1 MHTIALVAQKGG
13 SGKSTLATS
22 LALAARQAGHTV
34 CLLDTDPL
42 GTLTKWQRRRGP
54 VMPLVET
61 VLNAREIEQRLQA
74 LESRGVTVA
83 IVDTPSG
90 VSAASTAAIRYSD
103 LCMIPAR
110 PSIADIEASAL
121 TLNVV
126 RAWKK
131 TFAFILNQTP
141 IRGNRIGSAAATL
154 SDDAGFDLAD
164 VVAKP
169 FIVMRNDHQD
179 ALAAFGVRPS
189 RKQQL
194 VSERK
199 LEFVVRQFDGR
210 AITNGHQGDAQQPVV
225 MTVWTSREIADRY
238 RSRHP
243 LRYIEQPGRIG
254 APDGNAPEARG
265 FDTHQRP

>member
-179 ALAAFGVRPS
+179 ALAAGLSVGEYDVHGKSAEEMRNLWRWTETRLNCAIVETRIEELANLTMDFPILL
-189 RKQQL
+189 RKR
-194 VSERK
+194 V
-199 LEFVVRQFDGR
+199 
-210 AITNGHQGDAQQPVV
+210 
-225 MTVWTSREIADRY
+225 EIAVQASASHGLAART
-238 RSRHP
+238 
-243 LRYIEQPGRIG
+243 G
-254 APDGNAPEARG
+254 ASLGAVI
-265 FDTHQRP
+265 

>member
-13 SGKSTLATS
+13 SGKSTLAIS

-54 VMPLVET
+54 VATLVET

-74 LESRGVTVA
+74 LEQRGVTVA

-90 VSAASTAAIRYSD
+90 LSAASTAAVRHSN

-110 PSIADIEASAL
+110 PSIADVEASAL

-131 TFAFILNQTP
+131 RFAFILNQTP
-141 IRGNRIGSAAATL
+141 IRGNRIGAAATTL

-169 FIVMRNDHQD
+169 FIMMRNDHQD
-179 ALAAFGVRPS
+179 ALAAGLSVGEYDPQGKSAEEMRSLWRWTETRLNCDVVDAKIEEFANVEFPILL
-189 RKQQL
+189 RKR
-194 VSERK
+194 VEIA
-199 LEFVVRQFDGR
+199 V
-210 AITNGHQGDAQQPVV
+210 QQPAGHTLV
-225 MTVWTSREIADRY
+225 A
-238 RSRHP
+238 RS
-243 LRYIEQPGRIG
+243 G
-254 APDGNAPEARG
+254 AAFGAVA
-265 FDTHQRP
+265 

>member
-22 LALAARQAGHTV
+22 LALAAKRAGHTV
-34 CLLDTDPL
+34 RLLDTDPL
-42 GTLTKWQRRRGP
+42 GTLTNWQRRRGSVDP
-54 VMPLVET
+54 MVET
-61 VLNAREIEQRLQA
+61 VLNARDIEGRLKSLA
-74 LESRGVTVA
+74 DRGVTVA

-90 VSAASTAAIRYSD
+90 VSAASTAAVRHSD

-121 TLNVV
+121 TLSVV

-131 TFAFILNQTP
+131 PFAFVLNQTP

-179 ALAAFGVRPS
+179 ALAAGLSVGEYDPDGKSAEEIRSLWRWTETRLNCAIVEARIEEF
-189 RKQQL
+189 KD
-194 VSERK
+194 
-199 LEFVVRQFDGR
+199 LEFPILLRRRV
-210 AITNGHQGDAQQPVV
+210 
-225 MTVWTSREIADRY
+225 EISVQAEASHVLAA
-238 RSRHP
+238 RS
-243 LRYIEQPGRIG
+243 GNKGVAG
-254 APDGNAPEARG
+254 AVI
-265 FDTHQRP
+265 

>member
-13 SGKSTLATS
+13 SGKSTLAIS

-54 VMPLVET
+54 VATLVET
-61 VLNAREIEQRLQA
+61 VLNAREIEQRLVA
-74 LESRGVTVA
+74 LEQRGVTVV

-90 VSAASTAAIRYSD
+90 LSAASTAAVRHAS

-110 PSIADIEASAL
+110 PSIADVEASAL
-121 TLNVV
+121 TLSVV

-131 TFAFILNQTP
+131 RFAFILNQTP
-141 IRGNRIGSAAATL
+141 IRGNRIDSAATTL

-179 ALAAFGVRPS
+179 ALAAGLSVGEYDPQGKSAEEIRSLWRWTETRLNCDMVEARIDEFANVEFPILLRKRVEIAVQTAAGHAVPTPTGVRA
-189 RKQQL
+189 R
-194 VSERK
+194 
-199 LEFVVRQFDGR
+199 
-210 AITNGHQGDAQQPVV
+210 
-225 MTVWTSREIADRY
+225 W
-238 RSRHP
+238 
-243 LRYIEQPGRIG
+243 G
-254 APDGNAPEARG
+254 AVA
-265 FDTHQRP
+265 

>member
-54 VMPLVET
+54 VAPLVET
-61 VLNAREIEQRLQA
+61 VLNAREIEHQLQA
-74 LESRGVTVA
+74 LEQRGVTVA

-90 VSAASTAAIRYSD
+90 LSAASTAAVRHAD

-131 TFAFILNQTP
+131 RFAFILNQTP
-141 IRGNRIGSAAATL
+141 IRGNRIGSAATTL

-179 ALAAFGVRPS
+179 ALAAGLSVGEYDSQGKSAEEIRSLWRWTETRLNCDMVEARIDEFANVEFPILL
-189 RKQQL
+189 RKR
-194 VSERK
+194 V
-199 LEFVVRQFDGR
+199 
-210 AITNGHQGDAQQPVV
+210 
-225 MTVWTSREIADRY
+225 EIAVQTTG
-238 RSRHP
+238 SHSVP
-243 LRYIEQPGRIG
+243 TPTGLG
-254 APDGNAPEARG
+254 ARWGAVA
-265 FDTHQRP
+265 

>member
-54 VMPLVET
+54 VATLVET
-61 VLNAREIEQRLQA
+61 VLNAREIEQRLKE

-90 VSAASTAAIRYSD
+90 VSAASTAAIRHSD

-131 TFAFILNQTP
+131 PFAFILNQTP
-141 IRGNRIGSAAATL
+141 IRGNRIGSAATTL

-169 FIVMRNDHQD
+169 FVVMRNDHQD
-179 ALAAFGVRPS
+179 ALAAGLSVGEYDPQGKSAEEIRSLWRWTETRLNCDVVETMADELANVEFPILL
-189 RKQQL
+189 RKRIQIAVQPP
-194 VSERK
+194 
-199 LEFVVRQFDGR
+199 
-210 AITNGHQGDAQQPVV
+210 AGHAVPTPTG
-225 MTVWTSREIADRY
+225 T
-238 RSRHP
+238 
-243 LRYIEQPGRIG
+243 G
-254 APDGNAPEARG
+254 ARWAVA
-265 FDTHQRP
+265 

>member
-179 ALAAFGVRPS
+179 ALAAGLSVGEYDVHGKSAEEMRNLW
-189 RKQQL
+189 RWTETRL
-194 VSERK
+194 NC
-199 LEFVVRQFDGR
+199 
-210 AITNGHQGDAQQPVV
+210 AIV
-225 MTVWTSREIADRY
+225 
-238 RSRHP
+238 
-243 LRYIEQPGRIG
+243 
-254 APDGNAPEARG
+254 EARIDELANLEMEFPILLRKRVEMAVHATTAHG
-265 FDTHQRP
+265 LAARTGAALGAVI

>member
-54 VMPLVET
+54 VAPLVET
-61 VLNAREIEQRLQA
+61 VLNAREIEQRLA
-74 LESRGVTVA
+74 ELEQRGVTVV
-83 IVDTPSG
+83 ILDTPSG
-90 VSAASTAAIRYSD
+90 LSAASTAAVRHSD

-121 TLNVV
+121 TLSVV

-131 TFAFILNQTP
+131 RFAFVLNQTP

-179 ALAAFGVRPS
+179 ALAAGLSVGEYDPQGKSAEEIRNLWRWTETRLNCDVVEAKIDEFASVEFPILL
-189 RKQQL
+189 RKR
-194 VSERK
+194 V
-199 LEFVVRQFDGR
+199 
-210 AITNGHQGDAQQPVV
+210 
-225 MTVWTSREIADRY
+225 EIAVQATAG
-238 RSRHP
+238 HP
-243 LRYIEQPGRIG
+243 LAAQIG
-254 APDGNAPEARG
+254 AKSSLGAVA
-265 FDTHQRP
+265 

>member
-1 MHTIALVAQKGG
+1 MHTIALVAQKG
-13 SGKSTLATS
+13 GKSTLATS
-22 LALAARQAGHTV
+22 LALAARQSGHTV

-54 VMPLVET
+54 VATLVET
-61 VLNAREIEQRLQA
+61 VLNAREIEQRLKE
-74 LESRGVTVA
+74 LESRGVTLA

-90 VSAASTAAIRYSD
+90 VSAASTAAIRHSD

-131 TFAFILNQTP
+131 PFAFILNQTP
-141 IRGNRIGSAAATL
+141 MRGNRIGSAATTL

-179 ALAAFGVRPS
+179 ALAAGLSVGEYDAQGKSAEEIRSLWRWTETRLNCDVVEARLDELADLEFPILLRKPVEIVMSPAGHALAAHTRAKSSFGVA
-189 RKQQL
+189 
-194 VSERK
+194 V
-199 LEFVVRQFDGR
+199 
-210 AITNGHQGDAQQPVV
+210 
-225 MTVWTSREIADRY
+225 
-238 RSRHP
+238 
-243 LRYIEQPGRIG
+243 
-254 APDGNAPEARG
+254 
-265 FDTHQRP
+265 